1 MNDLEVLAMK
11 NLHTQEEIKYSNKL
25 KKLSAGFALAGIIL
39 LVIAMILMFV
49 PSTNDTVKYE
59 DEKYTLIQY
68 PLDIFYYDLNKGV
81 EEYEEDETV
90 PLKGSQWRMVYNN
103 CDVYCH
109 TDDFDDANAYYNNHE
124 NYVWYV
130 TIEDGDKEFTYPLE
144 ISMEDFEYIY
154 RMEDMDKE
162 TAIFFDEIETQGSLI
177 KISKD
182 GFIEGRTGL
191 AQYKGD
197 WYWRTET
204 IDENRERDGEW
215 PEYVIALP
223 DALDNQINKLEKGK
237 I

>member
-1 MNDLEVLAMK
+1 MKSDVENINYDKESDKSSLALVLTA
-11 NLHTQEEIKYSNKL
+11 
-25 KKLSAGFALAGIIL
+25 IIL
-39 LVIAMILMFV
+39 LIMVLMMRSSFAD
-49 PSTNDTVKYE
+49 PDTVKYE
-59 DEKYTLIQY
+59 GEKYSILGY
-68 PLDIFYYDLNKGV
+68 PADIFMYDLAQGADN
-81 EEYEEDETV
+81 YEEDETV
-90 PLKGSQWRMVYNN
+90 PLDGSQWRMVYNN

-109 TDDFDDANAYYNNHE
+109 TDDFDDANSYYNKHE

-154 RMEDMDKE
+154 RMEDMDRE
-162 TAIFFDEIETQGSLI
+162 TSIFFDEIETQGSII

-191 AQYKGD
+191 AEYQGQ

-215 PEYVIALP
+215 PEYMIPLP
-223 DALDNQINKLEKGK
+223 ETVSDQIINML
-237 I
+237 